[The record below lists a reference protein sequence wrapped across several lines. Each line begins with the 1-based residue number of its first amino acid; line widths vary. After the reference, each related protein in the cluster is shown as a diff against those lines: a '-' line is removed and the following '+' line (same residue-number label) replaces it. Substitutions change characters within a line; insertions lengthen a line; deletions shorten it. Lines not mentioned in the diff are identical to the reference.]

1 MNNRDE
7 KNTNPSNPDDRDR
20 TVPSKE
26 NFYKKDSPY
35 SDFNFNQDES
45 ERKSAADEII
55 NHQNDNGGMTDINAA
70 FTDYENDEIGAR
82 YYTPEEM
89 YGTQQSYSGSTGTSN
104 GKKKKKKKRKKKQ
117 GRVARR
123 EKIIAAL
130 VIILIII
137 LIPVLLVTPVMG
149 RVNYDSKLDGVTES
163 SALYSESGVT
173 NILLLG
179 VDARSEDSAD
189 SSRSDSMMLMSVNT
203 KNRSIKLTSFL
214 RDSWMYIPSVGGN
227 QRLNAACSYGGYQG
241 VVDALEYNYGI
252 EIEGYLVADFEMF
265 QVMVDKIGGVEITV
279 TEEEANEVNNH
290 PGTYGDVTLKAGT
303 YSLDGEQALAYCRI
317 RKVGTDWA
325 RTERQRTVMEEILNE
340 LLHSNPVTM
349 YSTVYN
355 VAPYLETNL
364 SRTQLISV
372 AAKAVIGITGGF
384 ESAACPFDGTWS
396 YATISG
402 ASVISLDIDANK
414 EKLIEFIYG

>member
-1 MNNRDE
+1 MNNKDE
-7 KNTNPSNPDDRDR
+7 RYTNNPDERDR
-20 TVPSKE
+20 TVPPKE

-35 SDFNFNQDES
+35 SDSNFNQTES

-55 NHQNDNGGMTDINAA
+55 NHQNDNGGMVDINAA
-70 FTDYENDEIGAR
+70 FTDFENDEISAK

-89 YGTQQSYSGSTGTSN
+89 YGTKQQSYSGSTGSPS
-104 GKKKKKKKRKKKQ
+104 GKKKKKKKKKKKQ

-123 EKIIAAL
+123 EKVIAAL
-130 VIILIII
+130 IIILIII
-137 LIPVLLVTPVMG
+137 LIPVLLVAPVMG

-189 SSRSDSMMLMSVNT
+189 SSRSDSMMLISINT
-203 KNRSIKLTSFL
+203 RSRSIKLTSFL

-290 PGTYGDVTLKAGT
+290 PGTYGDVTLQAGT
-303 YSLDGEQALAYCRI
+303 HELDGEQALAYCRI

-325 RTERQRTVMEEILNE
+325 RTERQRTVMEEILSE

-349 YSTVYN
+349 YSAIYN
-355 VAPYLETNL
+355 VAPYLETDL
-364 SRTQLISV
+364 SRTQLLST